1 MRLIADLH
9 IHSKYSRACS
19 PDMQPEGLEHWSK
32 LKGIDIVGTGDFA
45 HPKYLA
51 QLQKELSEAEP
62 GLYRLKKDP
71 ASPVRFLL
79 SVEVSL
85 IYKHGD
91 KTRKIHHLLLAP
103 SLEAAAKVS
112 AALGKRGNIDSDG
125 RPIFGFHSSELLDL
139 LLSVD
144 DRCALIPAHVW
155 TPWFSIFGSK
165 SGYDSLEECFGAEG
179 AKKIFALETGLSS
192 DRPMN
197 RRVSALDRL
206 ALVSNSDAH
215 SPSKLGREANVLDTE
230 RSYDGVLKAF
240 RLNTP
245 QLFPFT
251 IEFFPEE
258 GKYHYDGHR
267 DCRICLHPRESRER
281 KGKCPSCGRPLTLGV
296 MHRVEDLA
304 DRPWDYEHPS
314 EKGRQ
319 RSIVPLE
326 EILADVFDCGANTKK
341 VREQYLKMV
350 AELGSEFSILLDV
363 PTGKIIPAASPKIA
377 EAIQRVRDGKLK
389 LLPGYDG
396 EFGLVSIFRDR
407 EQKFKTGAG
416 SVQIGLL

>member
-32 LKGIDIVGTGDFA
+32 LKGIDVVGTGDFA

-62 GLYRLKKDP
+62 GLYRLKKTP
-71 ASPVRFLL
+71 SSPVRFLL

-85 IYKHGD
+85 IYKHGE

-125 RPIFGFHSSELLDL
+125 RPIFGFQSSELLDL

-144 DRCALIPAHVW
+144 ERCALIPAHAW

-165 SGYDSLEECFGAEG
+165 SGYDSLEDCFGAEG
-179 AKKIFALETGLSS
+179 SKRIFALETGLSS

-230 RSYDGVLKAF
+230 RSYDGVLTAF
-240 RLNTP
+240 KLNTP
-245 QLFPFT
+245 ELFPYT

-314 EKGRQ
+314 EAGRQ

-341 VREQYLKMV
+341 VREQYLKLV
-350 AELGSEFSILLDV
+350 ADLGSEFSILLDA
-363 PTGKIIPAASPKIA
+363 PLDKIAAAGSPKIA
-377 EAIQRVRDGKLK
+377 EAVQRVREGKLK

-407 EQKFKTGAG
+407 SQKFKTVSG
-416 SVQIGLL
+416 SVQISLL

>member
-1 MRLIADLH
+1 
-9 IHSKYSRACS
+9 
-19 PDMQPEGLEHWSK
+19 
-32 LKGIDIVGTGDFA
+32 
-45 HPKYLA
+45 
-51 QLQKELSEAEP
+51 
-62 GLYRLKKDP
+62 
-71 ASPVRFLL
+71 
-79 SVEVSL
+79 
-85 IYKHGD
+85 
-91 KTRKIHHLLLAP
+91 
-103 SLEAAAKVS
+103 
-112 AALGKRGNIDSDG
+112 
-125 RPIFGFHSSELLDL
+125 
-139 LLSVD
+139 
-144 DRCALIPAHVW
+144 
-155 TPWFSIFGSK
+155 
-165 SGYDSLEECFGAEG
+165 
-179 AKKIFALETGLSS
+179 
-192 DRPMN
+192 MN

-240 RLNTP
+240 KLNTP
-245 QLFPFT
+245 ELFPYT

-281 KGKCPSCGRPLTLGV
+281 KGKCPSCGKPLTLGV

-304 DRPWDYEHPS
+304 DRPWDYEHPL

-350 AELGSEFSILLDV
+350 AELGSEFSILLDA
-363 PTGKIIPAASPKIA
+363 PMDKIAGAASPKIA
-377 EAIQRVRDGKLK
+377 EAVQRVRDGKLK

-407 EQKFKTGAG
+407 EQKFKTHSG